1 MEWKRVFTYIQ
12 SSIGYAL
19 SIGLVI
25 SMLFISIIA
34 SAQVRGIYTDQTFG
48 IKFDYIIMD
57 ASAKQYGETQVYSKD
72 YAPLKRTDNSL
83 FMESKLDRDNSN
95 YYRSTTVTF
104 YNTIDAFVPLVEGKY
119 PPNYRDTISMYA
131 TLGEVA
137 LVSRRHMDRRDL
149 VVYHET
155 KVSSPVERA
164 YLFYDN
170 KMRYQE
176 TAAKVYGTTNTL
188 YNNGWNVFLY
198 AKMYDK
204 DDFTSKPIPQYVLNL
219 KDDVSKESLE
229 TYLDEQGLDY
239 YSYDN
244 LLDTFQKGNDG
255 MNAVALSILT
265 TILILMSSL
274 LFINMSG
281 LRLSMKYDHEK
292 DDELFEQIG
301 VQKRVINRVHVM
313 VSLLRGV
320 ATGVVIIPILMLLY
334 PPFVEAIKKA
344 FGVYILPKSLFAP
357 LMGAVVGFVLILF
370 TIYVIYNKTTSKL
383 LGRSKE
389 VDQGGLHD

>member
-1 MEWKRVFTYIQ
+1 
-12 SSIGYAL
+12 
-19 SIGLVI
+19 
-25 SMLFISIIA
+25 
-34 SAQVRGIYTDQTFG
+34 
-48 IKFDYIIMD
+48 
-57 ASAKQYGETQVYSKD
+57 
-72 YAPLKRTDNSL
+72 
-83 FMESKLDRDNSN
+83 
-95 YYRSTTVTF
+95 
-104 YNTIDAFVPLVEGKY
+104 
-119 PPNYRDTISMYA
+119 
-131 TLGEVA
+131 
-137 LVSRRHMDRRDL
+137 
-149 VVYHET
+149 
-155 KVSSPVERA
+155 
-164 YLFYDN
+164 
-170 KMRYQE
+170 
-176 TAAKVYGTTNTL
+176 
-188 YNNGWNVFLY
+188 
-198 AKMYDK
+198 
-204 DDFTSKPIPQYVLNL
+204 
-219 KDDVSKESLE
+219 
-229 TYLDEQGLDY
+229 
-239 YSYDN
+239 
-244 LLDTFQKGNDG
+244 